1 MSWVVNKY
9 ADLLYVIFV
18 FICELC
24 FDAMAVLLIVEL
36 SCEQVCR
43 FAVRYI
49 GVYLWAMFRCHGSL
63 VNCWVEL
70 WTSLQIC
77 CTLYLCLFVLGTGN
91 TSTDGAYKP
100 SFLTDQ
106 ELKHLI
112 LEVCTELCPPSL
124 HYTQIQTPPT
134 PPLISRKN
142 FVLLLYWTLNQIF
155 FYYSTNYELWW
166 NWKSSDMNVTLP

>member
-1 MSWVVNKY
+1 MSWVVNKF
-9 ADLLYVIFV
+9 ADLLYIIFV

-43 FAVRYI
+43 FAVHYI
-49 GVYLWAMFRCHGSL
+49 CVYLF
-63 VNCWVEL
+63 
-70 WTSLQIC
+70 
-77 CTLYLCLFVLGTGN
+77 LGTGN

-142 FVLLLYWTLNQIF
+142 FVLLLYWTLNQFF

>member
-1 MSWVVNKY
+1 MNKY

-18 FICELC
+18 FICELY

-36 SCEQVCR
+36 SCEQVCS
-43 FAVRYI
+43 FAVHYI
-49 GVYLWAMFRCHGSL
+49 CVYLF
-63 VNCWVEL
+63 
-70 WTSLQIC
+70 
-77 CTLYLCLFVLGTGN
+77 LGTGN

-142 FVLLLYWTLNQIF
+142 FVLLLY
-155 FYYSTNYELWW
+155 
-166 NWKSSDMNVTLP
+166 